1 MIEII
6 KENGNDTIRFAL
18 KAESGNILLRST
30 SFQTEYEV
38 REVVQ
43 NLGILQGKRNAFER
57 KTNHDGQFLFNLK
70 NTNGEVIG
78 TSQSYR
84 SEAGMENG
92 IKNLK
97 KRILDLDSSNQLQ
110 FPY

>member
-6 KENGNDTIRFAL
+6 KEKDNNFLRFAL
-18 KAESGNILLRST
+18 KAESGNVLLRST
-30 SFQTEYEV
+30 LFQNESEV
-38 REVVQ
+38 RQIVQ
-43 NLGILQGKRNAFER
+43 SLGTLQGKRNAFER

-70 NTNGEVIG
+70 NRNGEVIG

-97 KRILDLDSSNQLQ
+97 KRILDLDCSNQLQ
-110 FPY
+110 LPY